1 MLIKSHSI
9 KSLTV
14 LTLLLFSHA
23 HKAAG
28 GALSGA
34 AAATRASQNASRE
47 FAQMFTPPEPAN
59 AAIIYKWN
67 IEDTQSPLLGLADER
82 ITPGFDQILSYPVA
96 GFSFPMFS
104 SLSFDEAQG
113 RYIFPAISQVSG
125 RMHFVEFAPTGV
137 TNRYVSQDG
146 TNIELI
152 DNNDL
157 KTFRAADGTK
167 FIFVRYPDEEFRCA
181 TIKSAG
187 GVTLNLL
194 YAANGLALHGV
205 VDSLGRSIT
214 FNQGRDGINSI
225 SQSWMANSEGLNRIW
240 VVGNQLENNKEG
252 VAKYAHAVAG
262 ALKSL
267 PSNAVVHEYTAEMAA
282 SDKTLAEIFGGP
294 QAVAGANGFEPSGLG
309 AQYPLYRGDII
320 GDDGRLRTGHLS
332 HAMHVYGSPDGKGDS
347 ALYVPAGFTSHSGE
361 PSPTDAAVLFYYP
374 RLGNLTD
381 VTVAVFHVANFQ
393 ITYEGNRVR
402 IGNIGG
408 PGGSSPFYKHS
419 HIDFYRGNTSLPPA
433 SARAALRI
441 DPATVF
447 GSR

>member
-1 MLIKSHSI
+1 
-9 KSLTV
+9 
-14 LTLLLFSHA
+14 
-23 HKAAG
+23 
-28 GALSGA
+28 
-34 AAATRASQNASRE
+34 
-47 FAQMFTPPEPAN
+47 MFTPPEPAGR
-59 AAIIYKWN
+59 AKIYKWN
-67 IEDTQSPLLGLADER
+67 IEEPQSPLLGLADER
-82 ITPGFDQILSYPVA
+82 ISPEFDQTLSYPVA

-104 SLSFDEAQG
+104 SLNFDEGQG
-113 RYIFPAISQVSG
+113 RYNFPAISPDSGQV
-125 RMHFVEFAPTGV
+125 HFVEFASAGV
-137 TNRYVSQDG
+137 NNRYVSLDG
-146 TNIELI
+146 TNIQLI

-167 FIFVRYPDEEFRCA
+167 FIFVRYPDGEFRCA
-181 TIKSAG
+181 SIRSAG

-214 FNQGRDGINSI
+214 FNHGKDGINSI
-225 SQSWMANSEGLNRIW
+225 SQSWMANSEGLNRTW
-240 VVGNQLENNKEG
+240 MVDHVESNKDVG
-252 VAKYAHAVAG
+252 AKYAHGVAG
-262 ALKSL
+262 VLKSL
-267 PSNAVVHEYTAEMAA
+267 PPNAVVHEYTAAMAE
-282 SDKTLAEIFGGP
+282 SDKTLAKIFGGA

-332 HAMHVYGSPDGKGDS
+332 HAMHLYGTPDGKGDS
-347 ALYVPAGFTSHSGE
+347 PLYVPPGFTSHSGE

-393 ITYEGNRVR
+393 ITYEGDRVR

-408 PGGSSPFYKHS
+408 PGGSSALYKHS

-433 SARAALRI
+433 AARASLRI
-441 DPATVF
+441 DPAMVF
-447 GSR
+447 IKR